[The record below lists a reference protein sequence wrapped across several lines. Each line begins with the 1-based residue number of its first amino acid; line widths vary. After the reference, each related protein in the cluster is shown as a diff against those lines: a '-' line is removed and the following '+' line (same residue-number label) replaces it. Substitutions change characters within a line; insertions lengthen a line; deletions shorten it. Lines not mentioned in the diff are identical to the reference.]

1 MEFSKIFNLWFKSYE
16 SCSILK
22 YQIILKITDKK
33 SRRCLIL
40 ENLKKKCNLYDLRL
54 NDDLT
59 VEDSAAVK
67 LFEKTISSLTWIY

>member
-1 MEFSKIFNLWFKSYE
+1 M
-16 SCSILK
+16 
-22 YQIILKITDKK
+22 
-33 SRRCLIL
+33 CLIL
-40 ENLKKKCNLYDLRL
+40 ENLKKKCNLYALRL